1 MIKGYFE
8 DRSLKAFQTYF
19 AKEISFE
26 KHRRNRL
33 KVIKKKETDE
43 SRFSKIDPIAFFSS
57 QHLNHIFLLNIFQ
70 PNEILKEKKNLEK
83 GGKNRKIKTRLKN
96 YGNMFLM
103 VVEVCVCS
111 VSLFQ

>member
-19 AKEISFE
+19 AKEISLE

-43 SRFSKIDPIAFFSS
+43 SRFSKIDPIAFFLIPTLESHFPFE
-57 QHLNHIFLLNIFQ
+57 HLSTERN
-70 PNEILKEKKNLEK
+70 P
-83 GGKNRKIKTRLKN
+83 
-96 YGNMFLM
+96 
-103 VVEVCVCS
+103 
-111 VSLFQ
+111 